1 MQTYEGFNLN
11 LETKKRMSML
21 NSMNEHFSLN
31 SEVLINQLIDEY
43 IQQAK
48 SKEIIDKVLSVVKS
62 RQTRAILENNLV
74 EASNWEY
81 IRMKLEEVI

>member
-48 SKEIIDKVLSVVKS
+48 NKEIIDKVLSVVKS
-62 RQTRAILENNLV
+62 RQTRAILEDNQA

-81 IRMKLEEVI
+81 IRMKLEDVL